1 MACLLFSCQVSLPH
15 LLAPWSSLFSLA
27 DFKPWSFQEQP
38 SFSCYSSQPS
48 YGLLSF
54 SCSFLPSDS
63 GINYYIIKQSIY
75 HICNHDYAGVSYGT
89 YLVHFCYD
97 LQLPSSPSSLST
109 PWLKSMWWVAHWERL
124 GIYSTLILPFD
135 FSSLVS
141 ESLWRVACQNQVPRS
156 RITRA
161 TDGALFLTTSSSHA
175 CWGEA
180 TIYKTE
186 SLGH

>member
-1 MACLLFSCQVSLPH
+1 MHNLNGLLTFLLSGFPASLACSLILTLLLGGLQALVLPRTTILLLLFLTAFIWIAVILML
-15 LLAPWSSLFSLA
+15 LLAVRLRY
-27 DFKPWSFQEQP
+27 Q
-38 SFSCYSSQPS
+38 
-48 YGLLSF
+48 LLYHQA
-54 SCSFLPSDS
+54 
-63 GINYYIIKQSIY
+63 INIPY
-75 HICNHDYAGVSYGT
+75 NHDYVGVSSGT

-186 SLGH
+186 S